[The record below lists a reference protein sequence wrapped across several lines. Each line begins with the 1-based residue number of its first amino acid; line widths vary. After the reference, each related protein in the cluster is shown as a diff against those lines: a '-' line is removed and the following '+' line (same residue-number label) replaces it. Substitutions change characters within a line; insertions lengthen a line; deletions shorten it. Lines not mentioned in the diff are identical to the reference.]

1 MTTDE
6 PSIERSLEGVITE
19 ANRAVST
26 VMHSRGASSSV
37 LGARLLSDLLADNG
51 VECATIGVRLT
62 VMDEVAT
69 KGQSQRGKSKSSSK
83 SKKQLGHAITIGRAA
98 GSRDEDISTEG
109 PFPGHVVVVAQSED
123 HAYLLDPTVFQA
135 RKGWGKS
142 LKEPPATNLIMK
154 IDRGDGELL
163 EESSFVEIDGWRYY
177 YVADGETA
185 DWTKFADWESG
196 SRHTMKSEIRLKFG
210 AGGHAALDK
219 TPGRNDPCSCGSGRK
234 SKRCCL

>member
-1 MTTDE
+1 M
-6 PSIERSLEGVITE
+6 
-19 ANRAVST
+19 
-26 VMHSRGASSSV
+26 
-37 LGARLLSDLLADNG
+37 
-51 VECATIGVRLT
+51 
-62 VMDEVAT
+62 MDEVAT